1 MEITDDQLLEVI
13 KNAPLVSIDI
23 IVKNKDGKILLGFR
37 NNEPAKNTWFIPGGR
52 KVHIL
57 IFQREVVN

>member
-37 NNEPAKNTWFIPGGR
+37 NNEPAKNTWFIPGGH

-57 IFQREVVN
+57 ISQREVVN